1 MKTSPEQQAS
11 LDRQQTATTWYVRLQ
26 NPQLPASE
34 RIDFRRWLDSDPRH
48 AEAFHEVEVV
58 WQKLREPAAR
68 LAANGWHRPSRHTL
82 QLRWLRGPALATA
95 CGLLLAVAISTWRDP
110 GMLQRAGADYTSAPG
125 EQRQLTLDDGSRVLL
140 DADSALDVDLRAD
153 QRNVTLLRGRA
164 WFDVSHDSQRPF
176 TVHSEQLS
184 TRVLGT
190 AFAVDT
196 TGAEQRVTVMRGRV
210 EVRDEHSGQAVTLT
224 PGQQA
229 SRHAERLSGPLA
241 VDSSRALAW
250 QRGLLIFDR
259 ATLGEVVDSLQ
270 RMGHTPVLLLD
281 DSLRQQRL
289 SGTFRANDPQAL
301 LDALTSSLQLKTTR
315 VPGLALLVHR

>member
-48 AEAFHEVEVV
+48 AEAFHEVELL
-58 WQKLREPAAR
+58 WQTLREPATR
-68 LAANGWHRPSRHTL
+68 LASNGWHRPSRHA
-82 QLRWLRGPALATA
+82 LRLHWLRGPALAVA
-95 CGLLLAVAISTWRDP
+95 CSLLLAVAIGTWRDP
-110 GMLQRAGADYTSAPG
+110 GLLQRAGADYASAPG
-125 EQRQLTLDDGSRVLL
+125 EQRQLTLTDGSRVLL
-140 DADSALDVDLRAD
+140 DADSALDVDLRAE
-153 QRNVTLLRGRA
+153 QRNVRLLRGRA
-164 WFDVSHDSQRPF
+164 WFDVSHDPQRPF
-176 TVHSEQLS
+176 IVHSDRLS

-190 AFAVDT
+190 AFAVDAT
-196 TGAEQRVTVMRGRV
+196 SAEQRVTVMRGQV
-210 EVRDEHSGQAVTLT
+210 EVRDEPSGQAINLR

-229 SRHAERLSGPLA
+229 RRQDQQLSGPLA

-259 ATLGEVVDSLQ
+259 ATLGEVIDSLQ

-281 DSLRQQRL
+281 DSLRQQQL

-301 LDALTSSLQLKTTR
+301 LDALTSGLQLKTTR
-315 VPGLALLVHR
+315 IPGLALLVYR